1 MITVK
6 VEGLQAAVARLQGQA
21 KQISYATAVA
31 LTKTAKKVADAM
43 PAVMERQLDRPTNF
57 TKAGLRIERAT
68 TDSLTAVVTFK
79 DRQKNYL
86 KWQIEG
92 GTRTPGPRGLK
103 LPTAIKLDQYGNIP
117 KGVIAKLVAVARK
130 EGKLAKRTSRR
141 IAVSN
146 KLDLFYGDPKDVGGH
161 KFPPGIYKI
170 VKHGVREQ
178 LVPLVVFPQKSARYK
193 PRFNFVREGEAIVQR
208 EWQRTFEQ
216 ALAEALRTA
225 R

>member
-1 MITVK
+1 MIKVK
-6 VEGLQAAVARLQGQA
+6 FEGLDATLANLKGLGKQVRYAA
-21 KQISYATAVA
+21 AVA
-31 LTKTAKKVADAM
+31 LTKTAKKVSDAM
-43 PAVMERQLDRPTNF
+43 PSVMERQLDRPTSF
-57 TKAGLRIERAT
+57 TKAGMRIERAT
-68 TDSLTAVVTFK
+68 PDKLTAVVTFK
-79 DRQKNYL
+79 DRQKSYL

-92 GTRTPGPRGLK
+92 GTRAPNRKALR
-103 LPTAIKLDQYGNIP
+103 LPSAIKLDQYGNIP

-130 EGKLAKRTSRR
+130 ESKLAKRTSRR

-170 VKHGVREQ
+170 VKQGAREQ
-178 LVPLVVFPQKSARYK
+178 LVPLIVFPQQSARYK

-208 EWQRTFEQ
+208 EWRSTFDQ
-216 ALAEALRTA
+216 ALADALRTA